1 MCLPPPPFHE
11 DQMTLGYKSC
21 VQSSHHERSIG
32 FPLFFFLFFF
42 FLKRT
47 NNLPYLS
54 LSLFKSKEKRRDL
67 EGGSR
72 EKRESG
78 LDFYKIF
85 FFFKTHYYVQESSAL
100 SSYLFDSSRWIR
112 LPRSG
117 NWLGLGRKGR
127 GRWFSGSTRAT
138 NAREW

>member
-1 MCLPPPPFHE
+1 MFQHGNINQPNLCSLEESRLPLNVPPPPPFHE

-78 LDFYKIF
+78 LDFYKIL
-85 FFFKTHYYVQESSAL
+85 FFFKFIITCKNPRPYPRIYSIRAVESACH
-100 SSYLFDSSRWIR
+100 D
-112 LPRSG
+112 
-117 NWLGLGRKGR
+117 
-127 GRWFSGSTRAT
+127 
-138 NAREW
+138 REID

>member
-1 MCLPPPPFHE
+1 MFQHGNINQPNLCSLEESRLPLNVPPPPPFHE

-78 LDFYKIF
+78 LDFYKILF
-85 FFFKTHYYVQESSAL
+85 FLKLIITCKNPRPYPRIYSIRAVESACH
-100 SSYLFDSSRWIR
+100 D
-112 LPRSG
+112 
-117 NWLGLGRKGR
+117 
-127 GRWFSGSTRAT
+127 
-138 NAREW
+138 REID